1 MIDLESHYTFPL
13 SKSATFMP
21 MNALPLQVTSPNSHC
36 EREIVIMSPSIQ
48 PKGSWYANVW

>member
-48 PKGSWYANVW
+48 PKGSCYANVW